1 MVECFLLS
9 IIGEVSER
17 FKELVLKTSDFERG
31 RGFESHPLR
40 QYCWRNGRVA
50 EGACLLSKY
59 TTQVVSRVRIPLSPP
74 YFVLLAQLDRALDYE
89 SRGRGFESL
98 KAHHLNPRAIL
109 ALRVFLIHFCFN

>member
-1 MVECFLLS
+1 MVNCLLLS

-50 EGACLLSKY
+50 EGACLLSKC
-59 TTQVVSRVRIPLSPP
+59 TMLSCTEGSNPS
-74 YFVLLAQLDRALDYE
+74 FSAIIVLLAQLDRALDYE

-98 KAHHLNPRAIL
+98 KAHHLNPK
-109 ALRVFLIHFCFN
+109 VFYLEGFFV